1 MKKTAVKKVHELRYT
16 YSIDMALCVCDFLI
30 CSVLCAGGSEYLN
43 IAGII
48 ALITAVI
55 PIGFKRL
62 YFKDEFIPKSVGAVM
77 AVYRVLL
84 AALMLYGID
93 FFLIASV

>member
-1 MKKTAVKKVHELRYT
+1 MKKTAATKVHELRYT
-16 YSIDMALCVCDFLI
+16 HGIDMALCVFDFLI

-62 YFKDEFIPKSVGAVM
+62 YFKDESIPKSVGAVM
-77 AVYRVLL
+77 AMYRVLL
-84 AALMLYGID
+84 SVLMLYGID
-93 FFLIASV
+93 YFLVA

>member
-1 MKKTAVKKVHELRYT
+1 MKKTAVTKVHELRYT
-16 YSIDMALCVCDFLI
+16 YGINMALCVFDFLI

-43 IAGII
+43 IAGVI
-48 ALITAVI
+48 ALMTAVI

-62 YFKDEFIPKSVGAVM
+62 YFKDEYIPKSVGAVM
-77 AVYRVLL
+77 TVYRVLL

-93 FFLIASV
+93 YFLIA

>member
-1 MKKTAVKKVHELRYT
+1 MKKTAVTKVHELKYT
-16 YSIDMALCVCDFLI
+16 YGIDMALCVFDFLI

-43 IAGII
+43 IAGVI

-55 PIGFKRL
+55 PMGFRRL
-62 YFKDEFIPKSVGAVM
+62 YFKDEFIPKSVAAVM

-84 AALMLYGID
+84 MALMLYGID
-93 FFLIASV
+93 YFLIA

>member
-1 MKKTAVKKVHELRYT
+1 MKKTAVTKVHELKYT
-16 YSIDMALCVCDFLI
+16 YGIDMALCVFDFLI

-43 IAGII
+43 IAGVI

-55 PIGFKRL
+55 PMGFRRL
-62 YFKDEFIPKSVGAVM
+62 YFKDEFIPKSVSAVM

-84 AALMLYGID
+84 MALMLYGID
-93 FFLIASV
+93 YFLIA

>member
-1 MKKTAVKKVHELRYT
+1 MKKTAAANVHELKYT
-16 YSIDMALCVCDFLI
+16 YGIDMALCVFDFLI

-48 ALITAVI
+48 ALITAII
-55 PIGFKRL
+55 PIVFKRL
-62 YFKDEFIPKSVGAVM
+62 YFKDEFIPKTVSAVM

-84 AALMLYGID
+84 AALMMYGID
-93 FFLIASV
+93 YFLVA

>member
-1 MKKTAVKKVHELRYT
+1 MKKSSVNKVHELRYT
-16 YSIDMALCVCDFLI
+16 YSIDMALCVFDFLI

-77 AVYRVLL
+77 TVYRGILGVLL
-84 AALMLYGID
+84 LYGID
-93 FFLIASV
+93 YFLIA

>member
-1 MKKTAVKKVHELRYT
+1 MKKTAVTKVHELRYT
-16 YSIDMALCVCDFLI
+16 YGINMALCVFDFLI

-43 IAGII
+43 IAGVI
-48 ALITAVI
+48 ALMTAVI

-62 YFKDEFIPKSVGAVM
+62 YFKDEYIPKSVGSVM
-77 AVYRVLL
+77 TVYRVLL

-93 FFLIASV
+93 YFLIA